1 MKKDVLRNAALLL
14 FLFNFYFLIFNST
27 VAAAEVSYSK
37 DIVPVLRRNCQG
49 CHRPAKMKGDLD
61 MTTHKAL
68 AKGGKNG
75 PAFKTGDMKSLMLE
89 QVRGAEPKMPP
100 DGDKLTGEEIALL
113 ERWIKEGAKDD
124 TPTGPVKL
132 ELAVYKVPP
141 VISALAVSPDGN
153 TVAVSGYHEVLL
165 HKSDGSALVARLQC
179 ESPRIESLAY
189 SHDGKLLAA
198 SGGMPGMYGEILIW
212 ETATNTQKASYK
224 IGADSLYGV
233 SFSPDAEK
241 LAFGGADKTV
251 RMITVKDG
259 KELMKFDNHAD
270 WVFGTT
276 FTVDG
281 KRLLTGSRDKAMK
294 LISADNG
301 QLIDDVNK
309 LLEPILC
316 IARNPKEDF
325 VVYGGSLGTARIY
338 KISDN
343 QQRTAANNDVNMM
356 KTFERQPGP
365 IRAAAYSP
373 DASLVALGGLYDEVR
388 VYKAA
393 DAAKVATL
401 GGLGGPTFNLVFHPD
416 GKQLFAGGFDGTLRI
431 FEIPSGKL
439 IKSFVPV
446 PINGGEKKSAAV
458 NAPADVK
465 L

>member
-1 MKKDVLRNAALLL
+1 MMKILCALTVLVPFVFAANAAD
-14 FLFNFYFLIFNST
+14 
-27 VAAAEVSYSK
+27 VSYSK
-37 DIVPVLRRNCQG
+37 DVVPLLRRNCQG

-61 MTTHKAL
+61 MTTYAAL
-68 AKGGKNG
+68 VKGGKHA
-75 PAFKTGDMKSLMLE
+75 PEFKAGDMSSLILE

-100 DGDKLTGEEIALL
+100 DGDKLTAEEMALL
-113 ERWIKEGAKDD
+113 ERWIKDGAKDD
-124 TPTGPVKL
+124 TPTGPAKIDV
-132 ELAVYKVPP
+132 AVYKVPP
-141 VISALAVSPDGN
+141 VISAMAISPDGN
-153 TVAVSGYHEVLL
+153 TVAISGYHEVLL
-165 HKSDGSALVARLQC
+165 HKSDGSGLIARLQC
-179 ESPRIESLAY
+179 ESPRVESLAF

-198 SGGMPGMYGEILIW
+198 SGGMPGMFGEILIW
-212 ETATNTQKASYK
+212 DTTTNKLNASYK
-224 IGADSLYGV
+224 ISADSLFGV
-233 SFSPDAEK
+233 SFSPDAERV
-241 LAFGGADKTV
+241 AFGGADKSV

-259 KELMKFDNHAD
+259 KELLKFDNHAD

-281 KRLLTGSRDKAMK
+281 KRILTGSRDKAMK
-294 LISADNG
+294 LISADNA
-301 QLIDDVNK
+301 QFIDDVNK

-325 VVYGGSLGTARIY
+325 VVYGGALGTARIY

-373 DASLVALGGLYDEVR
+373 DASLVALGGLYDDVR

-393 DAAKVATL
+393 DATKVATL
-401 GGLGGPTFNLVFHPD
+401 TGMNGTFNLAFHPD
-416 GKQLFAGGFDGTLRI
+416 GKQLFVGGFDGTLRI

-439 IKSFVPV
+439 IKSFIPV
-446 PINGGEKKSAAV
+446 PIAGGEKKSAA
-458 NAPADVK
+458 

>member
-1 MKKDVLRNAALLL
+1 MKILCALSTLLIAGVSAAGDVSFTKDV
-14 FLFNFYFLIFNST
+14 
-27 VAAAEVSYSK
+27 
-37 DIVPVLRRNCQG
+37 VPVLRRNCQG

-61 MTTHKAL
+61 MTTYKAL

-100 DGDKLTGEEIALL
+100 DGDKLTADEIALL
-113 ERWIKEGAKDD
+113 ERWVKEGAKDD
-124 TPTGPVKL
+124 TPTGPAKIDV
-132 ELAVYKVPP
+132 AVYKVPP
-141 VISALAVSPDGN
+141 VISAMAISPDGN
-153 TVAVSGYHEVLL
+153 TIAVSGYHEVLL
-165 HKSDGSALVARLQC
+165 HKSDGSALIARLPC
-179 ESPRIESLAY
+179 ESPRIESLAF

-198 SGGMPGMYGEILIW
+198 SGGAPGVYGQILIW
-212 ETATNTQKASYK
+212 ETATNTQKAAYK

-233 SFSPDAEK
+233 SFSPDAERV
-241 LAFGGADKTV
+241 AFGGADKSV
-251 RMITVKDG
+251 RLITVKDG

-281 KRLLTGSRDKAMK
+281 KRILTGSRDKAMK
-294 LISADNG
+294 LISADNA
-301 QLIDDVNK
+301 QFIDDVNK

-373 DASLVALGGLYDEVR
+373 DASLVALGGLYDDVR

-393 DAAKVATL
+393 DASKVATL
-401 GGLGGPTFNLVFHPD
+401 TGMSGPTFNLAFHPD
-416 GKQLFAGGFDGTLRI
+416 GKQLFVGGFDGTVRI

-439 IKSFVPV
+439 LKSFVPV
-446 PINGGEKKSAAV
+446 PIAGDKKSAAV
-458 NAPADVK
+458 NVPVDAK